1 VKEDDNL
8 WEGTEFDHAP
18 ANKTRKP
25 KAQNWIPDRLP
36 EDIDAEAGFI
46 ATAGASYSGKPEIEA
61 CLTLAPDDFVHP
73 IHRNLFIAIR
83 NLQSKGSEINSLTIK
98 DESEKMGVL
107 DKVGGFTGIVE
118 VLAHEDVANPMVL
131 ADIIREKSKLR
142 KLIHVGAKIVTDASG
157 LGDYHEI
164 ISGASEAITRLA
176 TDHPGSQIISDMS
189 DLLDDL
195 ADGRQ
200 ITTQNGGRAM
210 SWGDDTLDRICP
222 IPQGEPTII
231 AARPGVGKSAMAIQ
245 VLVATIERGLG
256 TPLFLSLEMGRDK
269 VKARLAAHLSEVNSR
284 VFRDGQYDGGMI
296 ERIIDRKRVLSGM
309 KTMFPKQQCRVEE
322 IEALVQHAVDV
333 HGITCVVL
341 DQFSHVAAPKE
352 SLKENYAI
360 ANAQISKHLTAL
372 AKNLNLGWVT
382 LAQINKDG
390 EDSRRPTMKDLAAT
404 DRLAQDAAVIFGMW
418 NKGTDENQEVWGT
431 VMKNRDDGFKGWH
444 KPLAADLGTC
454 SFRVTEQ
461 ETQTRTTRF

>member
-1 VKEDDNL
+1 
-8 WEGTEFDHAP
+8 
-18 ANKTRKP
+18 
-25 KAQNWIPDRLP
+25 
-36 EDIDAEAGFI
+36 
-46 ATAGASYSGKPEIEA
+46 
-61 CLTLAPDDFVHP
+61 
-73 IHRNLFIAIR
+73 
-83 NLQSKGSEINSLTIK
+83 
-98 DESEKMGVL
+98 
-107 DKVGGFTGIVE
+107 
-118 VLAHEDVANPMVL
+118 
-131 ADIIREKSKLR
+131 
-142 KLIHVGAKIVTDASG
+142 
-157 LGDYHEI
+157 
-164 ISGASEAITRLA
+164 
-176 TDHPGSQIISDMS
+176 
-189 DLLDDL
+189 
-195 ADGRQ
+195 
-200 ITTQNGGRAM
+200 
-210 SWGDDTLDRICP
+210 
-222 IPQGEPTII
+222 
-231 AARPGVGKSAMAIQ
+231 MAIQ
-245 VLVATIERGLG
+245 ILVATIERGLG

-269 VKARLAAHLSEVNSR
+269 VKARVAAHLSEVNSR
-284 VFRDGQYDGGMI
+284 VFRDGQYDGGMV

-454 SFRVTEQ
+454 SFRVTEFYT
-461 ETQTRTTRF
+461 ETRATRF